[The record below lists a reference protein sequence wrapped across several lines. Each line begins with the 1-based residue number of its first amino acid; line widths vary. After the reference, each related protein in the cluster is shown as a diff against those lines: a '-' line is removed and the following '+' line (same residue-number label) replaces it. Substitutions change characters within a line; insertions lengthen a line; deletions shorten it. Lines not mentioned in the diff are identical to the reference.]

1 MEKRKLN
8 NGFTILEMMIVLLII
23 SVSTIGIQAHSYH
36 PSLSIFMKKMM
47 SYSIAL
53 QEQAYI
59 HKEEK
64 QVSIGHSYAMFEDT
78 MLEYPNGIACDVLSF
93 HYNEKGNISRAN
105 TVTCYQGNETM
116 SLIYQLGTGRVRIEK
131 R

>member
-1 MEKRKLN
+1 MEMRKLN
-8 NGFTILEMMIVLLII
+8 NGFTVLEMMIVLLILSI
-23 SVSTIGIQAHSYH
+23 STLGIQAHSYH

-47 SYSIAL
+47 SYSIVL
-53 QEQAYI
+53 QEQAYLE
-59 HKEEK
+59 KEEK
-64 QVSIGHSYAMFEDT
+64 QVDIGSSYAVFDDDVFN
-78 MLEYPNGIACDVLSF
+78 YPNGISCDLQSF

-105 TVTCYQGNETM
+105 TVTCHQGKESM